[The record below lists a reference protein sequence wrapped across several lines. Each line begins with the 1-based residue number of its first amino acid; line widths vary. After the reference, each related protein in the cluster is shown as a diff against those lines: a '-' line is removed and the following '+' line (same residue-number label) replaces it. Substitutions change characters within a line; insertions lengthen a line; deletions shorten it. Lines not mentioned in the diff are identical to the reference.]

1 MRTQVLIIGG
11 GPSGLLLSQLLSD
24 INIDCLVLE
33 KHTKEHVLSRIR
45 AGVLEEGTIKLL
57 KKAGIFKRIK
67 DEGFSHD
74 GIFLSLKNRGF
85 RMDFKKLINQK
96 VTVYGQTEVTKDL
109 YELREKNNG
118 KVFNS
123 VKDVKIH
130 EIETS
135 SPYVTC
141 KIVEKETKINADFII
156 GCDGFHGVSRN
167 TIPKEKIKTFER
179 VYPFAWLG
187 ILSETPP
194 ISEELIYANHKTGFA
209 LASMRNENLSR
220 YYIQTSID
228 EKTTEWSDDRFWNE
242 IKKRLPEESLE
253 NLVTG
258 PSIEKSLAPLR
269 SFVVEPMSYGNL
281 FLVGDAAHIV
291 PPTGAKGL
299 NLAFS
304 DVNYLVETLE
314 EYYQEKNKTVLSK
327 YSKRALNR
335 VWKAIR
341 FSWWMT
347 TTFHKFPN
355 QSSFDQ
361 RIQDSEIEYLENSVA
376 SQRVLAENYVGLPY

>member
-141 KIVEKETKINADFII
+141 KIVDKETKINADFII

-220 YYIQTSID
+220 YYIQTSIH
-228 EKTTEWSDDRFWNE
+228 EKTNEWSDDRFWNE
-242 IKKRLPEESLE
+242 IKK
-253 NLVTG
+253 
-258 PSIEKSLAPLR
+258 
-269 SFVVEPMSYGNL
+269 
-281 FLVGDAAHIV
+281 
-291 PPTGAKGL
+291 
-299 NLAFS
+299 
-304 DVNYLVETLE
+304 
-314 EYYQEKNKTVLSK
+314 
-327 YSKRALNR
+327 
-335 VWKAIR
+335 
-341 FSWWMT
+341 
-347 TTFHKFPN
+347 
-355 QSSFDQ
+355 
-361 RIQDSEIEYLENSVA
+361 
-376 SQRVLAENYVGLPY
+376 